1 MTTVTTGLLATAL
14 TAEVV
19 QEQFEIV
26 RPTLN
31 GLLAIA
37 SMGAP
42 VQSGDINQIKWLNMS
57 VDADSLTTVG
67 TAASGA
73 GTITVTDGSKARTGM
88 ALEFEG
94 EYVLVV
100 SVSGNDLTV
109 LRGQGGTSA
118 VEIPDGSVMSIES
131 NAREE
136 NSLAATDG
144 IYSPEK
150 VENYFQTMDTA
161 VEFAEDALMELQYGD
176 YNNLSFQTNERIR
189 QLSIQMNKMLMRG
202 RKMKVSL
209 GGKDHYYSGGLDYF
223 LDQAEAISVD
233 AGGAGLTDLKTIG
246 DLQMTVKKRGGTVNT
261 LVCGIDLGRKIQEL
275 VNAKYSSQRLSDFVA
290 DNGGLV
296 SLPSDMPLIG
306 DVVRIVIDTNCRSN
320 TLYLCDSSRLRVV
333 PKGQGNS
340 SATGAWRTLD
350 ATQPGQDGQKVRVLG
365 KFACEIRDANTH
377 FAKLHNI
384 GQVIYEI

>member
-1 MTTVTTGLLATAL
+1 MTTITTGLLSTAL

-37 SMGAP
+37 SMGSP

-67 TAASGA
+67 ATSDTAT
-73 GTITVTDGSKARTGM
+73 TITVTDGSKARTGM
-88 ALEFEG
+88 ALEFDG
-94 EYVLVV
+94 EYILVV
-100 SVSGNDLTV
+100 SVTGNDLTV
-109 LRGQGGTSA
+109 LRGQGGTTA
-118 VEIPDGSVMSIES
+118 VSIAAGSTLSIES

-161 VEFAEDALMELQYGD
+161 VEFSEDALMELQYGD

-202 RKMKVSL
+202 RKMKVTL
-209 GGKDHYYSGGLDYF
+209 GGNDHYYSGGLDYF
-223 LDQAEAISVD
+223 LDQPEAISVD
-233 AGGAGLTDLKTIG
+233 GAAGALTLKAIG
-246 DLQMTVKKRGGTVNT
+246 DLQTTVKKRGGMVNT
-261 LVCGIDLGRKIQEL
+261 LVCGIDMGRKIQEL
-275 VNAKYSSQRLSDFVA
+275 VNAQYSSQRLSDFVA

-306 DVVRIVIDTNCRSN
+306 DVVRIVIDTNCRAN
-320 TLYLCDSSRLRVV
+320 TLYLCDSSRLRIV
-333 PKGQGNS
+333 PKGQGNAS
-340 SATGAWRTLD
+340 SSGAWRTMD
-350 ATQPGQDGQKVRVLG
+350 ATQPGQDGQKVRILG

-384 GQVIYEI
+384 G